1 LKGTAPQL
9 AMNGNRQSLAA
20 ITVERAARL
29 ALHKNRSLKMDT
41 TKMTTFPEQKQIEL
55 QSRKE
60 WLQSAADTGAYLSQ
74 AAKAM
79 GMTQGTLCLMAARYG
94 VKFNNN
100 GGAKNGQKMMDERF
114 AIYKP
119 MIAQGMTIT
128 QIAVA
133 TGETRKNVYAFI
145 KRRLELKE
153 ARFKIVKAN

>member
-1 LKGTAPQL
+1 
-9 AMNGNRQSLAA
+9 MN
-20 ITVERAARL
+20 
-29 ALHKNRSLKMDT
+29 T
-41 TKMTTFPEQKQIEL
+41 TEMTKFSEQKQIEF

-79 GMTQGTLCLMAARYG
+79 GMTQGTLCLMAGRHG

-100 GGAKNGQKMMDERF
+100 GGAKNGQKMMDKRF

-153 ARFKIVKAN
+153 ARL

>member
-1 LKGTAPQL
+1 MLK

-20 ITVERAARL
+20 ITVERAARP
-29 ALHKNRSLKMDT
+29 ALHPRRWLKMNT
-41 TKMTTFPEQKQIEL
+41 TEMTTFSEQKQIEF
-55 QSRKE
+55 QSRKK

-79 GMTQGTLCLMAARYG
+79 GMTQGTLCLMAARHG

-114 AIYKP
+114 SIYKP
-119 MIAQGMTIT
+119 MIAKGMTIT
-128 QIAVA
+128 EIAVA
-133 TGETRKNVYAFI
+133 TGEKRKGVYAFI

-153 ARFKIVKAN
+153 ARL